1 MTWKSEGDGP
11 IWVPI
16 LNAAETTYGI
26 PTDLLARLAYQEC
39 RFRRD
44 IIDGTTKS
52 SAGAVGIMQLLPE
65 DFPEAGK
72 DPVADI
78 SDGATYLVRL
88 HDRFHD
94 WQIALAAYNWGPGN
108 VDKCLRLEGG
118 NLSNM
123 PIETQD
129 YVVDIA
135 SDVRIKGF
143 LFDV

>member
-1 MTWKSEGDGP
+1 MTDPSGSPSSTPRKS
-11 IWVPI
+11 
-16 LNAAETTYGI
+16 TYGI

-52 SAGAVGIMQLLPE
+52 AAGAVGIMQLLPE
-65 DFPEAGK
+65 DFPDAGK

-78 SDGATYLVRL
+78 AKGAAYLVRL